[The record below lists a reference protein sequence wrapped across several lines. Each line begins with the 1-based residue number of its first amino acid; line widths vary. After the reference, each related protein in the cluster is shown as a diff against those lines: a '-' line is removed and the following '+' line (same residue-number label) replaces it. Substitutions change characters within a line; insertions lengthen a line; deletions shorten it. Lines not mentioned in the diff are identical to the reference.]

1 MTAKRS
7 GVLTPEPLHV
17 SPGLVGQP
25 LAPPWRRAAALAVD
39 YVILILP
46 ALAVALSVAAL
57 SLRHSDPRAFDGIWT
72 LLRGKPPPAE
82 TRAAWGA
89 VAPLL
94 SRLEAPGLPPEA
106 LVAGERGDWPGV
118 THALEG
124 YDLTVALAIGEKE
137 EVKMPKGAILL
148 QVDKLIPRPL
158 RALALFGVA
167 ALYFTLL
174 HASRRGQTLGK
185 RVLGLRVVQLGG
197 ERLSLLE
204 SFERAAGYLEIPASL
219 GLSLLSLW
227 RDPNRRLPHD
237 RIAHTVVLQVP
248 PVPRPPRPQ
257 KPKAP
262 RPEKGG
268 GGKR

>member
-1 MTAKRS
+1 MTPKRS
-7 GVLTPEPLHV
+7 GVLTPDPLHV

-25 LAPPWRRAAALAVD
+25 LAPPWRRALALAVD
-39 YVILILP
+39 YLVLILP

-57 SLRHSDPRAFDGIWT
+57 SLRHSDPRAYDGIWT
-72 LLRGKPPPAE
+72 LLHGKA
-82 TRAAWGA
+82 TRADTQAAWEA

-94 SRLEAPGLPPEA
+94 FRLEAPGLPLEA

-118 THALEG
+118 TRALEG
-124 YDLTVALAIGEKE
+124 YDLTVALAIGERE
-137 EVKMPKGAILL
+137 EVKMPKGSILL

-185 RVLGLRVVQLGG
+185 RILGIRIAQLGG
-197 ERLSLLE
+197 EKLSLLG

-237 RIAHTVVLQVP
+237 RIAHTVVLRVP
-248 PVPRPPRPQ
+248 PVPRPPRPE
-257 KPKAP
+257 KTKAP
-262 RPEKGG
+262 KRKKGG
-268 GGKR
+268 GGHW